1 MTPTVILHANT
12 LLQPPA
18 RWDAEKHGE
27 CQPLAVRIEGEVVQS
42 AWLPSPEELAMLN
55 AGGHV
60 VLTLYGL
67 VPPAALHVELAGEPP
82 TMAEATQDAWN
93 DIADGR

>member
-12 LLQPPA
+12 LLQPPV

-67 VPPAALHVELAGEPP
+67 VPPAALHVE
-82 TMAEATQDAWN
+82 
-93 DIADGR
+93 IADDSLL